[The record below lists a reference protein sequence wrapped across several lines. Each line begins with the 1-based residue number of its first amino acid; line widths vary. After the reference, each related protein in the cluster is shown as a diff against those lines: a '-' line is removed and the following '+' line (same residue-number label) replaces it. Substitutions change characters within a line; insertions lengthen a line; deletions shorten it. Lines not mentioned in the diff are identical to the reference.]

1 MSRLVRSSHANGA
14 VGSVAERAGFE
25 PAVPVPRNTRSPGAP
40 VQPLRHL
47 SYGPALRYARQE
59 MPSTRSAQPGGEG
72 GIRTR
77 DTRNGYTGFRDRRFQ
92 PLSHLSGPKI
102 VSKAKKGLLL
112 GPAASGNS
120 IWPIPPVLRVD
131 TFKTPYLALS
141 GQLRAQNV
149 IRTCS
154 KSMKP
159 HVFRPTGSR
168 RHPALSDPDSALAV
182 ADPRPE
188 EVGSAE

>member
-1 MSRLVRSSHANGA
+1 M
-14 VGSVAERAGFE
+14 AERAGFE

-47 SYGPALRYARQE
+47 SCETRPATRRAGRARRRE
-59 MPSTRSAQPGGEG
+59 SFRLAERAGFEPAIPEPGIPVFETGAFNHSATSPS
-72 GIRTR
+72 
-77 DTRNGYTGFRDRRFQ
+77 
-92 PLSHLSGPKI
+92 PKI
-102 VSKAKKGLLL
+102 VSKAEL
-112 GPAASGNS
+112 GPLASPAPSGGRN
-120 IWPIPPVLRVD
+120 WPIPPVLRVD

-141 GQLRAQNV
+141 HQLRAQNV

-159 HVFRPTGSR
+159 HVSHLLFGPRCR
-168 RHPALSDPDSALAV
+168 PALSDPDSALTA

>member
-1 MSRLVRSSHANGA
+1 MAPWRRGRDSNPRFRFPGT
-14 VGSVAERAGFE
+14 RALQARPFNHSGTS
-25 PAVPVPRNTRSPGAP
+25 PTNPGPRR
-40 VQPLRHL
+40 
-47 SYGPALRYARQE
+47 ARQE
-59 MPSTRSAQPGGEG
+59 LPSTRSAQPGGEG

-92 PLSHLSGPKI
+92 PLSHLSEPQNCIKGQVELRRESGP
-102 VSKAKKGLLL
+102 SRG
-112 GPAASGNS
+112 SN
-120 IWPIPPVLRVD
+120 WPIPPVPRVD
-131 TFKTPYLALS
+131 TLKRPYLALS

-159 HVFRPTGSR
+159 HVFRLFGPR
-168 RHPALSDPDSALAV
+168 RYPALSDPDSAAVV

-188 EVGSAE
+188 EDGSAE